1 MSDEERADET
11 ASDDEVVAVLREIR
25 DLQKEMLARQKA
37 HLWILLPIFALLA
50 MMLIL
55 GLAGFF

>member
-1 MSDEERADET
+1 MGDEDSSDET
-11 ASDDEVVAVLREIR
+11 LAVLREIR
-25 DLQKEMLARQKA
+25 DLQREMLARQNA